1 MLKKKKKTQDTA
13 GRGWVVM
20 APDENL
26 WVFKASSNLTQC
38 PKFKIE
44 VTMSFCPSEI
54 QESIIKQIPL
64 VVL

>member
-1 MLKKKKKTQDTA
+1 
-13 GRGWVVM
+13 M